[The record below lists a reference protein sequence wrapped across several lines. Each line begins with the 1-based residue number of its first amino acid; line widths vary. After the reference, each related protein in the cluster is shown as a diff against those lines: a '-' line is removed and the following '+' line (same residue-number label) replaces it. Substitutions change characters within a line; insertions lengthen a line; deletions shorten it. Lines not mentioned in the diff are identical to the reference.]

1 VKVYSHVRLAGDLLY
16 AGMFTESVSIFDV
29 TLHYTIIDEF
39 CSTAW
44 PAKNISKPFHFVPK

>member
-1 VKVYSHVRLAGDLLY
+1 MKVYSHVRLAGDLLY